1 MATSF
6 NLGRKILSEDIFQLL
21 CEHEIIA
28 IGDSVSFNRVRQS
41 TGYKYYA
48 YPEKFHKPDNYPCVL
63 CCLLAVFKFFFPVR
77 DLSFKAS
84 TFGILWII
92 SESHFSSLF
101 RLQRSRPV
109 SSERSWTQ
117 NFSPALARS
126 FLLAGYTAWR
136 SQCRGKF
143 DHQY

>member
-1 MATSF
+1 MKTF
-6 NLGRKILSEDIFQLL
+6 FQLL

-84 TFGILWII
+84 TFGILWVRYI
-92 SESHFSSLF
+92 SYLKVISRRFSGF
-101 RLQRSRPV
+101 KDPV
-109 SSERSWTQ
+109 
-117 NFSPALARS
+117 L
-126 FLLAGYTAWR
+126 
-136 SQCRGKF
+136 
-143 DHQY
+143 